1 MSPHHQSLKF
11 ISRYLSSFSFLV
23 IFAFGSDWPTLIAV
37 VVNDHAFLLNAH
49 LDAVEPKSETVN
61 ANFSANFEGRK
72 GRAVTESE
80 RKRIPDSCSRE
91 AELRHDR
98 HFLFLFKVGMRKV
111 VIRTRTRR
119 PRKDI
124 DMNKF
129 SQVLR
134 GSASDSDDLIAETR
148 YFVFKSLFYGE
159 PVQWL
164 EKRIGVF
171 CSMRFKEEFGAQVC
185 TCRSEGIAV

>member
-72 GRAVTESE
+72 GRAVTEST
-80 RKRIPDSCSRE
+80 RKRIPELCSSE
-91 AELRHDR
+91 A
-98 HFLFLFKVGMRKV
+98 K
-111 VIRTRTRR
+111 RT
-119 PRKDI
+119 I
-124 DMNKF
+124 NHA
-129 SQVLR
+129 V
-134 GSASDSDDLIAETR
+134 
-148 YFVFKSLFYGE
+148 
-159 PVQWL
+159 W
-164 EKRIGVF
+164 F
-171 CSMRFKEEFGAQVC
+171 CRWVC
-185 TCRSEGIAV
+185 KILCHLKKNV